1 MKHFTFLRS
10 RLLPITALFFI
21 LHFSFLASS
30 SAQPGYVPSE
40 ANQAARA
47 EFEDARFG
55 IFIHWGIYSML
66 GDGEWAMQNQDMP
79 YSEYSRI
86 AGGFYPSKYNAA
98 EWVSAIKASGAK
110 YITITSRHHDGFS
123 MFGTKASSYNIVD
136 ATPFKRD
143 VIGELAEECH
153 KQGIK
158 LHFYYSHLDWGRED
172 YYPLGRT
179 GWGTGRAIA
188 AEGHK
193 QLKEEAKDPNQNGLQ
208 PTADK
213 FKGEGTQLSRSYL
226 DFMNTQLTELLTNY
240 GPIGAIWFD
249 GLWDQDAYPREA
261 QPHVWNLWEQYELI
275 HRLQPSCLIGN
286 NHHQL
291 PFEGE
296 DIQIFERDIPGQNE
310 AGLSG
315 QEIGRLPLETC
326 QTMNSNWGYRMKDDG
341 YKSATYLIQYLVR
354 TAGKGANLLL
364 NIGPRPDG
372 TLPEE
377 AIDRLKA
384 MGEWM
389 NVYGNTIYGTDGGC
403 IGAQNWGVT
412 TQRDNTL
419 YVHVLESALTTD
431 TGTETVWVE
440 IPKTQNKLKSAK
452 LFVDGQKVPFKQN
465 KDGISLSLPANLCPP
480 TAADTPDLV
489 VELTFAKN
497 L

>member
-1 MKHFTFLRS
+1 MKRFSIAFFLLS
-10 RLLPITALFFI
+10 
-21 LHFSFLASS
+21 FSFFLTAM
-30 SAQPGYVPSE
+30 AQPGYVPTE
-40 ANQAARA
+40 ANKAARQTFDQ
-47 EFEDARFG
+47 ERFG

-66 GDGEWAMQNQDMP
+66 GDGEWAMQVQDMP
-79 YSEYSRI
+79 YSEYSRM
-86 AGGFYPSKYNAA
+86 AAGFYPSKFNAK
-98 EWVSAIKASGAK
+98 EWVDAIKASGAK

-123 MFGTKASSYNIVD
+123 MFNTKASDYNIVD

-143 VIGELAEECH
+143 IIGELAKECH
-153 KQGIK
+153 AQGIN

-188 AEGHK
+188 QKGYE
-193 QLKEEAKDPNQNGLQ
+193 QLKAEAKDPNQNGLQ

-213 FKGEGTQLSRSYL
+213 FEGEGTPLTRSYF
-226 DFMNTQLTELLTNY
+226 DFMNTQLTELLTQY

-249 GLWDQDAYPREA
+249 GLWDQDAYSREA
-261 QPHVWNLWEQYELI
+261 QPRIWNLWEQYALI

-286 NHHQL
+286 NHHLL

-315 QEIGRLPLETC
+315 QEISRLPLETC
-326 QTMNSNWGYRMKDDG
+326 QTMNDSWGYRMKDTN
-341 YKSATYLIQYLVR
+341 YKSPTYLIQYLVR

-377 AIDRLKA
+377 AISRLKA
-384 MGEWM
+384 MGDWL
-389 NVYGNTIYGTDGGC
+389 NVYGETIYGTQGGC
-403 IGAQNWGVT
+403 TGEQNWGVT

-419 YVHVLESALTTD
+419 YVHVLNSALTTD
-431 TGTETVWVE
+431 TGKESVWVE
-440 IPKTQNKLKSAK
+440 IPKAQNKLKTAC
-452 LFVDGQKVPFKQN
+452 LFENGEKVPFVQN
-465 KDGISLSLPANLCPP
+465 KDGISLSLPADLCPP
-480 TAADTPDLV
+480 TSSAPDLV
-489 VELTFAKN
+489 VKLTFAKPLVN
-497 L
+497 EK